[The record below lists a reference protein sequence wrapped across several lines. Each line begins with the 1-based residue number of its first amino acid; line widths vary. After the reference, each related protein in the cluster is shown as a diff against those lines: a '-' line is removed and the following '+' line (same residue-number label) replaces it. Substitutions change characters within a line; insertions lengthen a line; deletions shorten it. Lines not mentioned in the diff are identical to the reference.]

1 MGDKEKK
8 KDGFENLGEG
18 AEKLEK
24 DVMAHIY
31 DTKEKIKK
39 KIGAEEAE
47 KQNCQRSKTL
57 LKKKEVELEKEQTRL
72 NVH

>member
-1 MGDKEKK
+1 MGDHEKK
-8 KDGFENLGEG
+8 RDVFENLGEV

-24 DVMAHIY
+24 DLMAHIR
-31 DTKEKIKK
+31 DTKDKFKK